1 MAKRLAI
8 PSKEVALRI
17 VGPFD
22 SFFAARVQRLNINTD
37 VPTTTIDELGNS
49 QHAGVIPDVPAITLT
64 FSAFDVSHKIFSVLT
79 GTDPTAYPA
88 AGVDISELGEIDA
101 IVYIKDASVSDYVKT
116 AHAKRLQIRDF
127 TYSYSVTGESTEDY
141 TAVGSEKR
149 WFKNDV
155 IVDRFTSGTTSFTLT
170 QTPIQLLNGNNG
182 LSVILDGGYLTEVAG
197 APATGEYRIVGTA
210 LTTGDT
216 RTAQVIAIYHASA
229 AGDNWSDVSD
239 TAYPAAIRGQDVRV
253 TITAGGQIER
263 VQSITIN
270 GNLNPQPVREMGNRA
285 IVGYQKQT
293 ATVDGTIT
301 VLDTDTELLD
311 LLLNGSISSGATEF
325 ELASQCAVSGVDLL
339 IVLYDPCDTSV
350 SGVIVKSVW
359 IPELKLTGDSYT
371 SNVNEN
377 AQQVLNWSS
386 DTAQCIVYSGAK
398 GA

>member
-101 IVYIKDASVSDYVKT
+101 VVYIKDASVSDYVKT

-155 IVDRFTSGTTSFTLT
+155 I
-170 QTPIQLLNGNNG
+170 
-182 LSVILDGGYLTEVAG
+182 LDSWYLTEVAG

-386 DTAQCIVYSGAK
+386 DTAQCIV
-398 GA
+398 